1 MEHMKQ
7 NWPVSSSLKELLSS
21 LKPHDHLCLIYE
33 SVEEWAETIVP
44 FILSGIERGEKCI
57 YVIDSSTAQ
66 QVKTIFQQA
75 GLDVAAAENR
85 GQLVIVH
92 ERDTY
97 TRHGFFD
104 PDIMMEQL
112 ISETEEA
119 LKQGYPAL
127 RVAGEM
133 SWALRGHAGSEKLLE
148 YEAKLNSEF
157 FPNYP
162 CVAIC
167 QYDRWKF
174 DPEIIKGVI
183 LTHPILIRGGQV
195 YRNFYYI
202 KPEEYLNHKKSERE
216 VQHWLNNLE
225 RERRIQEDLRESGK
239 KYHTLFNQAV
249 AGIYLHDL
257 QGQMIDVNQEA
268 CSQSGYS
275 REGLL
280 DLAVFDLHPDKADT
294 VNLPKEEI
302 LKQWNSWQPGERFA
316 IETEH
321 QRKDGTVFPVQVST
335 GVVQYGNQKLIL
347 AIVTDIT
354 ERKQHE
360 RLLQARY
367 NLLEFATRHG
377 LDEVLQH
384 TLDEVCEVVDS
395 PIGFYHF
402 VSPDEK
408 MLTLKAWSTDTLKY
422 FCDMGQLRGK
432 SYSVAE
438 AGVWADCMQARE
450 AVIHNDYKDLPHRK
464 GMPDGHAEVIRELVV
479 PIMRDDRIVAILG
492 VGNKAGDYDD
502 RDVQIV
508 SYFADLAWEV
518 AERKQAEEALRESEL
533 LLERTGSIAQV
544 GGWKLDIETM
554 ALNWTKETCNIH
566 EVPLNYNPSLD
577 QAIEFFHPD
586 DREILSQAIQL
597 AIDRGEPYDMEL
609 QFITAKGNQLWT
621 RAVCMPEI
629 VNGKTVRLRGTF
641 QDITVRK
648 QAEQALI
655 ESQQTL
661 DALMEHIPI
670 GITIADGPDYRLRRV
685 SRHGLELMGWPR
697 EKHEGLTVEEI
708 LNQWEVSKP
717 DGVTKADLEE
727 LPLIK
732 AISKG
737 EKVFGQELVQI
748 HQDGRAI
755 PIICDAGP
763 IRNEDGQITGGI
775 VAWQDITE
783 RKKSEKA
790 LTESEQRAR
799 RQRAAVADLFL
810 EETITAG
817 EIMPA
822 VQKIT
827 EVLSRS
833 VKTERVSIWVIDE
846 NCEQLQCLDLYESST
861 GKHSNGDILDM
872 KTFPRYFASILK
884 DSRISVANA
893 QEDPRSRE
901 LNEGYFKPLGITSL
915 LDAGIVVEGKLKG
928 VVSFEHVGGQ
938 RIWHV
943 DEEAFA
949 STIASIVGQLFVE
962 AERKK
967 ANEEIRILNEELEQ
981 RVKART
987 AELEAVN
994 EELASFAYSVSHDF
1008 RAPLRAIDGFSARL
1022 TEKYNDQLDEK
1033 GRHYLSRIRNAALYM
1048 SELIDDL
1055 LKLSRINRAEV
1066 NLQKVDLSRLAE
1078 ERIQLLQETE
1088 PERRVQVKIAPG
1100 LTARGDQALLQAA
1113 LENLLENAW
1122 KFSAN
1127 ETQATIEVGQ
1137 TTINGE
1143 EVLFVRDNGVGF
1155 NMAYANRLFGA
1166 FQRLHGADEFPGTG
1180 IGLATVQRIINR
1192 HGGKVWAESEVGK
1205 GAIFYFTVG
1214 SDIK

>member
-33 SVEEWAETIVP
+33 SYEEWAETIVP

-57 YVIDSSTAQ
+57 YVIDTSTAQ

-85 GQLVIVH
+85 GQLIIVH

-104 PDIMMEQL
+104 PDLMIEQL
-112 ISETEEA
+112 ISETEGA

-157 FPNYP
+157 FPHYP

-174 DPEIIKGVI
+174 DPEIIKGVM

-202 KPEEYLNHKKSERE
+202 EPEDYLNHKKNERE

-225 RERRIQEDLRESGK
+225 RERRVREDLRESEE

-257 QGQMIDVNQEA
+257 QGHIIDVNQEA

-275 REGLL
+275 REELL
-280 DLAVFDLHPDKADT
+280 DLAVFDLHPDEADT

-302 LKQWNSWQPGERFA
+302 LKQWNRWQPGERFA

-347 AIVTDIT
+347 AIVADIT
-354 ERKQHE
+354 EH
-360 RLLQARY
+360 
-367 NLLEFATRHG
+367 
-377 LDEVLQH
+377 
-384 TLDEVCEVVDS
+384 
-395 PIGFYHF
+395 
-402 VSPDEK
+402 
-408 MLTLKAWSTDTLKY
+408 
-422 FCDMGQLRGK
+422 
-432 SYSVAE
+432 
-438 AGVWADCMQARE
+438 
-450 AVIHNDYKDLPHRK
+450 
-464 GMPDGHAEVIRELVV
+464 
-479 PIMRDDRIVAILG
+479 
-492 VGNKAGDYDD
+492 
-502 RDVQIV
+502 
-508 SYFADLAWEV
+508 
-518 AERKQAEEALRESEL
+518 KQAEEEIKKGEEKHRRLF
-533 LLERTGSIAQV
+533 
-544 GGWKLDIETM
+544 ETM
-554 ALNWTKETCNIH
+554 AQGVVYLAADGRIISANPAAERMVGLTFDQMRGKTSMDLRWQVIEEDGTP
-566 EVPLNYNPSLD
+566 VPGTD
-577 QAIEFFHPD
+577 HPAMIAL
-586 DREILSQAIQL
+586 RTGQIV
-597 AIDRGEPYDMEL
+597 GPV
-609 QFITAKGNQLWT
+609 T
-621 RAVCMPEI
+621 RAVHRPDLERHI
-629 VNGKTVRLRGTF
+629 WL
-641 QDITVRK
+641 DITAIPLYQPGEDK
-648 QAEQALI
+648 PFQAYATFMDITEQKETEEALI

-670 GITIADGPDYRLRRV
+670 GITIADAPDYRLRRV

-763 IRNEDGQITGGI
+763 IRNEDGEITGGI

-790 LTESEQRAR
+790 LSESEQRAR

-872 KTFPRYFASILK
+872 KTFPRYFESILK
-884 DSRISVANA
+884 DSRISVANT

-981 RVKART
+981 RVKDRT

-1048 SELIDDL
+1048 SDLIDDL

-1066 NLQKVDLSRLAE
+1066 NLQKVDFSRLAE

-1166 FQRLHGADEFPGTG
+1166 FQRLHAVDEFPGTG